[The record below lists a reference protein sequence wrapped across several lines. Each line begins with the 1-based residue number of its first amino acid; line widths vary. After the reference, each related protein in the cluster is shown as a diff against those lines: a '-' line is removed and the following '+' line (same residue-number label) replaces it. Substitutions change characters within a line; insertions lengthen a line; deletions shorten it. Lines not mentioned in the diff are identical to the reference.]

1 MGLIIIFIFLLLPAA
16 MFVCAGY
23 GYCHA
28 ALLMK
33 ARPIEQIMEEVR
45 RRDIY
50 CPLEKISVITL
61 LEVVLGEDPFFY
73 THKGVVLGRIV
84 FAMLQN
90 IREKRKA
97 AGGSTITQQ
106 LAKNLYLPFT
116 KTYTR
121 KIIEL
126 FIAFSLERH
135 LSKEEILE
143 LYLNVI
149 RFGPDMYGIANAA
162 HYYFKKNPSELT
174 FNESTTLRALIGNPI
189 AYNPLLAPD
198 NFKKFRK
205 KAMIRKY
212 ADGHIRNEHIPDVLK
227 SRYDEIL
234 DPRIGNIYEQTF
246 CLSWLDAVR
255 NRRLL
260 MPNISS
266 PIFDRLFAH
275 QPTAGEFLD
284 HVNAC
289 AALPTKYLYG
299 GMMEPISRSLIRR
312 LSRRYP
318 DHYSDERIKYLLQF
332 EGFRACDCSGLIKSF
347 FFGINGNCYEPFFD
361 RNAEM
366 FFRSSMHSG
375 PIETLPETP
384 GICLFMPGH
393 TGVYLGSGDV
403 VEATPN
409 PEFGDGV
416 VHTRVE
422 SRKWTHWYCCPF
434 ILYGSSEKMAENKSN

>member
-1 MGLIIIFIFLLLPAA
+1 MFLLLLAA

-28 ALLMK
+28 ASLMRV
-33 ARPIEQIMEEVR
+33 RPIERIMEEVHR
-45 RRDIY
+45 CDAF
-50 CPLEKISVITL
+50 CPLERISTTTLSMVIY
-61 LEVVLGEDPFFY
+61 GEDLLFFS
-73 THKGVVLGRIV
+73 HKGVSTTYVCCALMR
-84 FAMLQN
+84 N
-90 IREKRKA
+90 IKEGRKA

-106 LAKNLYLPFT
+106 LAKNLYLPFA
-116 KTYTR
+116 KTYSR

-143 LYLNVI
+143 MYLNVI
-149 RFGPDMYGIANAA
+149 KFGPDFHGIANAT

-174 FNESTTLRALIGNPI
+174 YNESMVLRALIINPI
-189 AYNPLLAPD
+189 VYNPLLAPD
-198 NFKKFRK
+198 NFEKLRK
-205 KAMIRKY
+205 KLIAIEY
-212 ADGHIRNEHIPDVLK
+212 ADGIIRKEHIPVLLK
-227 SRYDEIL
+227 SRYNEVL
-234 DPRIGNIYEQTF
+234 DPRIGNIYEQTYRMV
-246 CLSWLDAVR
+246 WLDAVR

-299 GMMEPISRSLIRR
+299 GMMEPISRALIQR

-318 DHYSDERIKYLLQF
+318 DHYSEDRINYLLQF

-366 FFRSSMHSG
+366 LFRSSMHSG

-403 VEATPN
+403 VEATLN

-434 ILYGSSEKMAENKSN
+434 ILYGPSEKMAENKSN

>member
-1 MGLIIIFIFLLLPAA
+1 MGTIIIFMILLLLAA
-16 MFVCAGY
+16 MFACIGY
-23 GYCHA
+23 GYSHA
-28 ALLMK
+28 TSLMK
-33 ARPIEQIMEEVR
+33 GHPIERIMEEVHR
-45 RRDIY
+45 CDTF
-50 CPLEKISVITL
+50 CPLEKISATTL
-61 LEVVLGEDPFFY
+61 LIVLLSEDGLFFS
-73 THKGVVLGRIV
+73 HKGVDFGYIF
-84 FAMLQN
+84 FAMLRN

-97 AGGSTITQQ
+97 EGGSTITQQ

-116 KTYTR
+116 KTYSR
-121 KIIEL
+121 KIIEF

-149 RFGPDMYGIANAA
+149 QFGPDMYGIANAA

-174 FNESTTLRALIGNPI
+174 FNESFTLKALIVNPI
-189 AYNPLLAPD
+189 AYNPLLSPD

-205 KAMIRKY
+205 KAIITKY
-212 ADGHIRNEHIPDVLK
+212 ADGHIRNEHIPVLSK
-227 SRYDEIL
+227 SRYNEIL

-299 GMMEPISRSLIRR
+299 GMMEPISRALIRR

-318 DHYSDERIKYLLQF
+318 DHYPEDRINYLLQF

-347 FFGINGNCYEPFFD
+347 FFGINGSCYEPFFD

-366 FFRSSMHSG
+366 LFRSSMHSG

-434 ILYGSSEKMAENKSN
+434 ILYGPSEKMAENKSN

>member
-1 MGLIIIFIFLLLPAA
+1 MGTIIILLLPLVIVLAC
-16 MFVCAGY
+16 VGNL
-23 GYCHA
+23 YCHA
-28 ALLMK
+28 ASLMK
-33 ARPIEQIMEEVR
+33 GHPIERIKEEVHQC
-45 RRDIY
+45 DNF
-50 CPLEKISVITL
+50 CPLEQISATTL
-61 LEVVLGEDPFFY
+61 LMVVVSEDWLFF
-73 THKGVVLGRIV
+73 THKGADYGNIF

-90 IREKRKA
+90 VRKKRKA

-116 KTYTR
+116 KTYSR

-126 FIAFSLERH
+126 FIALSIERH

-149 RFGPDMYGIANAA
+149 QFGPDFHGIANAA
-162 HYYFKKNPSELT
+162 HYYFKKSPSELT
-174 FNESTTLRALIGNPI
+174 FNESLTLKALIVNPI
-189 AYNPLLAPD
+189 VYNPLLASD
-198 NFKKFRK
+198 NFEKYRK
-205 KAMIRKY
+205 KLIAFKY
-212 ADGHIRNEHIPDVLK
+212 ADGIIRKEHIPVLLK
-227 SRYDEIL
+227 SRYNEVL

-246 CLSWLDAVR
+246 RMEWLDAVR

-266 PIFDRLFAH
+266 PIFDRLFPH

-299 GMMEPISRSLIRR
+299 GMMEPISRALIQR

-318 DHYSDERIKYLLQF
+318 DHYPEDRINYLLQF

-347 FFGINGNCYEPFFD
+347 FFGINGSCYEPFFD

-366 FFRSSMHSG
+366 LFRSSMHSG
-375 PIETLPETP
+375 PIERLPETP

-393 TGVYLGSGDV
+393 TGIYLGSGDV

-434 ILYGSSEKMAENKSN
+434 ILYGPSEKMAENKSN

>member
-1 MGLIIIFIFLLLPAA
+1 MILLLLAA
-16 MFVCAGY
+16 IFVCAGY

-33 ARPIEQIMEEVR
+33 TRPIEQIMEEVR
-45 RRDIY
+45 RRDTY
-50 CPLEKISVITL
+50 SPLEKISATTL
-61 LEVVLGEDPFFY
+61 LIAVLDEDWLFFS
-73 THKGVVLGRIV
+73 HKGVSPTYVCRAVLHD
-84 FAMLQN
+84 
-90 IREKRKA
+90 IRAKRKVS
-97 AGGSTITQQ
+97 GGSTITQQ
-106 LAKNLYLPFT
+106 LARNLYLPFT
-116 KTYTR
+116 KTYLR

-126 FIAFSLERH
+126 FIALSIERH
-135 LSKEEILE
+135 LSKKKILE
-143 LYLNVI
+143 LYFNVI

-174 FNESTTLRALIGNPI
+174 FNESTTLRALILNHI

-198 NFKKFRK
+198 NFKKVRK
-205 KAMIRKY
+205 KRMIIKY
-212 ADGHIRNEHIPDVLK
+212 AEGHIRKEHIPVLSK
-227 SRYDEIL
+227 SRYDEVL
-234 DPRIGNIYEQTF
+234 DPRIGNIYEQTS
-246 CLSWLDAVR
+246 CLSWLDVVR

-260 MPNISS
+260 IPNISS

-299 GMMEPISRSLIRR
+299 GMMEPISRALIQR

-366 FFRSSMHSG
+366 LFRSSMHSG

-403 VEATPN
+403 IEATPN

-434 ILYGSSEKMAENKSN
+434 ILYESSKKLQDVHI

>member
-1 MGLIIIFIFLLLPAA
+1 MILLLSAA
-16 MFVCAGY
+16 MFVYAGY

-28 ALLMK
+28 ALLMRT
-33 ARPIEQIMEEVR
+33 RPPRQIMEEVHR
-45 RRDIY
+45 CDTF
-50 CPLEKISVITL
+50 CPLEKISATTL
-61 LEVVLGEDPFFY
+61 LIVLLEEDWLFF
-73 THKGVVLGRIV
+73 THKGVSPTYVCR
-84 FAMLQN
+84 ATLQN
-90 IREKRKA
+90 IRAKRKA

-116 KTYTR
+116 KTYSR
-121 KIIEL
+121 KIIEF

-149 RFGPDMYGIANAA
+149 QFGPDMYGIANAA
-162 HYYFKKNPSELT
+162 HYYFKKNPSDLT
-174 FNESTTLRALIGNPI
+174 FNESYTLRALIINPI
-189 AYNPLLAPD
+189 AFNPLLAPD
-198 NFKKFRK
+198 KFKEVRK
-205 KAMIRKY
+205 KGMIIKY
-212 ADGHIRNEHIPDVLK
+212 ADGHIRKELIPDVLK

-246 CLSWLDAVR
+246 RMEWLDAVR

-299 GMMEPISRSLIRR
+299 GMMEPISRALIQR

-318 DHYSDERIKYLLQF
+318 DHYSEDRINYLLQF

-347 FFGINGNCYEPFFD
+347 FFGINGSCYEPFFD

-366 FFRSSMHSG
+366 LFRSSMHSG

>member
-1 MGLIIIFIFLLLPAA
+1 MFLLVLAA

-28 ALLMK
+28 ASFMK
-33 ARPIEQIMEEVR
+33 TRSIEQIMEEVR

-61 LEVVLGEDPFFY
+61 LDVVLSEDTLFY
-73 THKGVVLGRIV
+73 THKGADYGNIF
-84 FAMLQN
+84 FAMLRN

-116 KTYTR
+116 KTYSR

-126 FIAFSLERH
+126 FIALSIERH

-149 RFGPDMYGIANAA
+149 QFGPDMYGIANAA

-174 FNESTTLRALIGNPI
+174 FNESLTLIILIVNPI
-189 AYNPLLAPD
+189 VYNPLLAPV
-198 NFKKFRK
+198 NFEKVRK
-205 KAMIRKY
+205 KAIILKYASGIIRK
-212 ADGHIRNEHIPDVLK
+212 EHIPVLLK
-227 SRYDEIL
+227 SRYNEVL

-246 CLSWLDAVR
+246 RMEWSDAIK

-275 QPTAGEFLD
+275 QPTAGEFLE

-403 VEATPN
+403 VEATLN

-434 ILYGSSEKMAENKSN
+434 ILYGPSEKMAENKSN

>member
-1 MGLIIIFIFLLLPAA
+1 MFLLLLAA
-16 MFVCAGY
+16 IFVCAGY

-28 ALLMK
+28 TSLMRV
-33 ARPIEQIMEEVR
+33 RPIERIMEEVH
-45 RRDIY
+45 RRDAF
-50 CPLEKISVITL
+50 CPLEKISATTL
-61 LEVVLGEDPFFY
+61 LMVVFCEDWLFF
-73 THKGVVLGRIV
+73 THKGVSMVCIYRAL
-84 FAMLQN
+84 LQN
-90 IREKRKA
+90 IRKKRKA

-121 KIIEL
+121 KIIEF

-149 RFGPDMYGIANAA
+149 QFGPDLYGIANAA
-162 HYYFKKNPSELT
+162 HNYFMKESSELT
-174 FNESTTLRALIGNPI
+174 FNENLTLITLMGNPVVFNPLC
-189 AYNPLLAPD
+189 AYNSWD
-198 NFKKFRK
+198 KRRK
-205 KAMIRKY
+205 MEISFIYGRFGYVRK
-212 ADGHIRNEHIPDVLK
+212 EHIPVLLK
-227 SRYDEIL
+227 SRYNEVL
-234 DPRIGNIYEQTF
+234 DPRIGNIYEQT
-246 CLSWLDAVR
+246 SRMVWLDAIR

-260 MPNISS
+260 IPSISS
-266 PIFDRLFAH
+266 PIFDRLFTH
-275 QPTAGEFLD
+275 QPTAGEFLN

-299 GMMEPISRSLIRR
+299 GMMEPISRALIRR

-318 DHYSDERIKYLLQF
+318 DHYSEERINYLLQF

-403 VEATPN
+403 IEATPN

-434 ILYGSSEKMAENKSN
+434 ILYGPSEKMAENKSN